1 MINKPFFSQLKK
13 EYQQKESERRQII
26 SASNAILH
34 DAKRVI
40 FSLHRI
46 DNKTALA
53 SLTDIETR
61 LKKLQKSF
69 GYERLEEEGAY
80 GAGVEEYVEA
90 KMFYLVV
97 NKKPLGKV
105 TGIKISTAGYLGGLS
120 DLCGELVRQAINLAA
135 AGKIKEARANKQIIS
150 DILAEFVEFDFTGY
164 LRTKYDQAN
173 SHFRKMEQVDYELSL
188 RK

>member
-1 MINKPFFSQLKK
+1 MLNKKFFTELKT
-13 EYQQKESERRQII
+13 EYSKKESERRQII
-26 SASNAILH
+26 SASNAVLH

-40 FSLHRI
+40 FSLHRG
-46 DNKTALA
+46 DNKKALE
-53 SLTDIETR
+53 SLSDIETR
-61 LKKLQKSF
+61 LKKLQKNF

-90 KMFYLVV
+90 KMFYLVIA
-97 NKKPLGKV
+97 KKPLGKV
-105 TGIKISTAGYLGGLS
+105 AGIKISAASYLGGLS
-120 DLCGELVRQAINLAA
+120 DLCGELVRQAVNLAA

-150 DILAEFVEFDFTGY
+150 DIIAEFVEFDFTGY

-173 SHFRKMEQVDYELSL
+173 SHFRKMEQIDYELNL